1 MVKIARELRREMSL
15 PEVLLWNYLR
25 PKVNRK
31 CTIRRQVPFLNLY
44 VVDFYC
50 PAIKL
55 AIEIDGNQY
64 HEGQDLKDE
73 IRQKALEQLGIRFL
87 RISAQRVLKHPND
100 VAQLIIQICTGE
112 INLEDLEP
120 QVKVKTRHSP
130 RRGSR

>member
-1 MVKIARELRREMSL
+1 MAHLFLSKNALTGTIPSNIGSL
-15 PEVLLWNYLR
+15 QLM
-25 PKVNRK
+25 
-31 CTIRRQVPFLNLY
+31 I
-44 VVDFYC
+44 DF
-50 PAIKL
+50 
-55 AIEIDGNQY
+55 EIDGNQY
-64 HEGQDLKDE
+64 HDGQDLKDE